1 MKRIL
6 VGYAAAALI
15 AAFFPVFH
23 GRFPVPSEAAL
34 PFLAGA
40 NRTAVNPQLSD
51 VPTQFFPLSAAVA
64 DAYRHG
70 RLPMRYG
77 ANGCGMPLWANPLA
91 QVVTPTTLLFLVF
104 SLPWAAALA
113 CAVQLFIA
121 ATGAYLLLS
130 RRARVSELAAAWGG
144 TAFGF
149 SLYFGFWMDFPQIY
163 PAALLPWAILAMDR
177 MACGAAGAFGAAVV
191 VIALLLLGGHPENE
205 LYVALATVAVFALR
219 LAGEP
224 VAAREMAVRAGKAAA
239 AAFLA
244 VGLTAAYTVPAAIG
258 IFRSER
264 SAQAVT
270 ALAGRRPSLD
280 VGDFFKP
287 PVWWKSARFFIVPE
301 AQGNPR
307 DGDAFG
313 AGYMASRAG
322 GYAGILTLGFAAG
335 TLLWPRAPRGVR
347 WGRIA
352 LVLFPPYLFVYRP
365 LQALLWS
372 LPGIAGVALRL
383 SVNHSVLVLNLLLAF
398 LAVRQLDRLDGDAAA
413 RGIQRVVLGALALCV
428 AVLGIRFRFAHEGIW
443 TAWRAGSFFLPLAI
457 LGGAFAFLAGVWT
470 AARRRTLAVIVLAGT
485 AVELLR
491 IDARFD
497 PGTRPEDHFPQT
509 AVIRELRRLSSGGRF
524 ATSGATM
531 SGLAGMYGLA
541 DVRVHDPMTP
551 KAYEDLLRATA
562 GYTGPEEYF
571 ARVRDIGAP
580 VLSLLNVRAILSAD
594 GSTVAQRPGAFA
606 AAFPDRLVSCRDSA
620 DLLRALSA
628 ERDFERTAYAL
639 DEGAD
644 FSGRAELIS
653 FEHPVPERIRMR
665 VRCDTPRLLL
675 VSESNDGG
683 WTAAAAG
690 GAMPTLV
697 VDNALLGVRVP
708 AGETEIKCKYRP
720 PGFRAGLA
728 LSAATG
734 LLVAVLALKS
744 RIRARSHAWNR
755 PSA

>member
-6 VGYAAAALI
+6 PGYAAAALL
-15 AAFFPVFH
+15 AAFFPILH
-23 GRFPVPSEAAL
+23 GRLPVPSEAAL
-34 PFLAGA
+34 PFVPGA

-70 RLPMRYG
+70 RLPVRYE
-77 ANGCGMPLWANPLA
+77 ANGCGMPLWANPQA
-91 QVVTPTTLLFLVF
+91 QVVVPTTVLFLVF

-113 CAVQLFIA
+113 CAVQLFVA
-121 ATGAYLLLS
+121 ASGAYLLLS

-149 SLYFGFWMDFPQIY
+149 SLYFGFWMNFPQIY
-163 PAALLPWAILAMDR
+163 PAALLPWAVLALDR
-177 MACGAAGAFGAAVV
+177 VACGEGNAFGPAVL
-191 VIALLLLGGHPENE
+191 VIALLLLGDHPENE
-205 LYVALATVAVFALR
+205 FYVALATVAVFALR

-224 VAAREMAVRAGKAAA
+224 VAAREKAARAGQAAA

-244 VGLTAAYTVPAAIG
+244 VGLTAAYTVPIAIA
-258 IFRSER
+258 ISRSER
-264 SAQAVT
+264 SAQAAV
-270 ALAGRRPSLD
+270 ALAGQRPSLG

-287 PVWWKSARFFIVPE
+287 PVWWKSARFFVVPE

-322 GYAGILTLGFAAG
+322 GYAGILTLGFALG
-335 TLLWPRAPRGVR
+335 TLMWPRAPRGVR

-372 LPGIAGVALRL
+372 LPGIAGIALRL

-428 AVLGIRFRFAHEGIW
+428 AILGVRFRFSHEGIW
-443 TAWRAGSFFLPLAI
+443 TAWRARSFLLPLAI
-457 LGGAFAFLAGVWT
+457 LGGAVACLVGAWT
-470 AARRRTLAVIVLAGT
+470 PARRRTLAVIVLAGT
-485 AVELLR
+485 AIELLR

-509 AVIRELRRLSSGGRF
+509 AAIRELRRLSSGGRF

-531 SGLAGMYGLA
+531 SGLAGIYGLA
-541 DVRVHDPMTP
+541 DARAHDPMTP

-594 GSTVAQRPGAFA
+594 GSTVAPRPGGFA
-606 AAFPDRLVSCRDSA
+606 AAFPDRLVSCRDPA
-620 DLLRALSA
+620 EVLRALSA
-628 ERDFERTAYAL
+628 EREFERAAYAL
-639 DEGAD
+639 GEGAT
-644 FSGRAELIS
+644 FAGRAEVVS
-653 FEHPVPERIRMR
+653 FEHPVPERIRIR

-690 GAMPTLV
+690 RALPTSV
-697 VDNALLGVRVP
+697 VDNALLGIRVP
-708 AGETEIKCKYRP
+708 AGETEITCKYRP

-734 LLVAVLALKS
+734 LLVGVLALAG
-744 RIRARSHAWNR
+744 RLRRRCQAWNR
-755 PSA
+755 PSV